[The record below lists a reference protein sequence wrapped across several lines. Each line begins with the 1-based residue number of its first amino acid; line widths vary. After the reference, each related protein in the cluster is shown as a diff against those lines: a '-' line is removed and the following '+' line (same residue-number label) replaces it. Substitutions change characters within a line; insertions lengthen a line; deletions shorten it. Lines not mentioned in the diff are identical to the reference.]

1 MCRGIV
7 SNVMRLP
14 TLPLLA
20 LCALYIGTATSAF
33 ALLKDPVSLFPKAG
47 QTALL
52 YDNGRVILKQD
63 YTFASSIYTRYNYF
77 IGTKEQV
84 AGFIKDLDL
93 IDLPA
98 PKVTTVTPVVQQAPQ
113 LLDYP
118 VTLSPKAGQTV
129 ILYENGKV
137 IFKRD
142 YTAPS
147 SIFTRNYS
155 FIGTK
160 EEVAAK
166 IIELGLKD
174 LPAPVITPV
183 APVVQTPHQLLDYP
197 VSLSPKAGQT
207 VILYENGKVIFKRD
221 YTAPSSIYTRNY
233 SFIGTKEQV
242 AAKIIELGLKDLP
255 VVPTIGTGT
264 K

>member
-1 MCRGIV
+1 
-7 SNVMRLP
+7 MRLP

-33 ALLKDPVSLFPKAG
+33 ALLKDPVSLFHKAG

-52 YDNGRVILKQD
+52 YENGRVILKQD

-118 VTLSPKAGQTV
+118 V
-129 ILYENGKV
+129 
-137 IFKRD
+137 
-142 YTAPS
+142 
-147 SIFTRNYS
+147 
-155 FIGTK
+155 
-160 EEVAAK
+160 
-166 IIELGLKD
+166 
-174 LPAPVITPV
+174 
-183 APVVQTPHQLLDYP
+183 
-197 VSLSPKAGQT
+197 SLSPKAGQT

-233 SFIGTKEQV
+233 SFIGTKEEV
-242 AAKIIELGLKDLP
+242 AAKIKELGLKDLP